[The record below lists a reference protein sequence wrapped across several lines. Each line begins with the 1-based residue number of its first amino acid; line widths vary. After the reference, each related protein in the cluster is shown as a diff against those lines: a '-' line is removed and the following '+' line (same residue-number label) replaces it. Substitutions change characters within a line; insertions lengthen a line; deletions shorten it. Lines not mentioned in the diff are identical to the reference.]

1 MAKIKMTLVKSTIDR
16 PKDQKETVK
25 ALGFRKMYQTIEK
38 DENPA
43 LNGMVRKV
51 SHLLKIEKA

>member
-1 MAKIKMTLVKSTIDR
+1 MAKIKMTLVKSIIDR

-51 SHLLKIEKA
+51 AHLLKIEKA

>member
-1 MAKIKMTLVKSTIDR
+1 MAKIRMTLVKSTIDR
-16 PKDQKETVK
+16 PKDQKETAK

-38 DENPA
+38 EENPA
-43 LNGMVRKV
+43 LNGMIRKI

>member
-25 ALGFRKMYQTIEK
+25 ALGFRKMHQTIEK
-38 DENPA
+38 EENPA
-43 LNGMVRKV
+43 LSGMVKKV

>member
-25 ALGFRKMYQTIEK
+25 ALGFHKMYQTIEK
-38 DENPA
+38 EENPA

>member
-1 MAKIKMTLVKSTIDR
+1 MAKIKMTLVKSIIDR

>member
-1 MAKIKMTLVKSTIDR
+1 MTLVKSTIDR
-16 PKDQKETVK
+16 PKDQKETAK

-38 DENPA
+38 EENPA
-43 LNGMVRKV
+43 LNGMIRKI

>member
-38 DENPA
+38 EENPA

>member
-16 PKDQKETVK
+16 PQDQKDTVK
-25 ALGFRKMYQTIEK
+25 ALGFRKVYQTIEK
-38 DENPA
+38 EENPA

>member
-1 MAKIKMTLVKSTIDR
+1 MAKVKMTLVKSTIDR

-38 DENPA
+38 EENPA

>member
-43 LNGMVRKV
+43 MNGMVRKV

>member
-1 MAKIKMTLVKSTIDR
+1 MAKIKMTLVKSPIDR
-16 PKDQKETVK
+16 PQDQKDTVK
-25 ALGFRKMYQTIEK
+25 ALGFRKVYQTIEK
-38 DENPA
+38 EENPA